1 MKSIKITL
9 NTKILL
15 LAISVVIFEILIIVI
30 MCKMKGW
37 C

>member
-1 MKSIKITL
+1 MKKKLSL

-15 LAISVVIFEILIIVI
+15 LAILVVLFEILILII

-37 C
+37 